1 MLVCKYYVYLLKSEI
16 CNRCYI
22 GYTINIKQR
31 LRKHNGEIKG
41 GAKKTSRHRPWKLVM
56 WVSGFTWERTA
67 LQYEFM
73 IQHPPKRLRKK
84 GGGIA
89 KYMKIMK
96 ELLKGDRICSTAPPN
111 SELHLINFFSEEK
124 YYLQWINL

>member
-41 GAKKTSRHRPWKLVM
+41 GAKKTSQHRPWKLVM

-111 SELHLINFFSEEK
+111 SELYLINFFSEEK
-124 YYLQWINL
+124 YYLQWKTL